1 MQDMTDDG
9 FEVVF
14 ESDGTRWTATV
25 KTGET
30 LLDAAQKCGAPVHT
44 LCNGIGACVQCRV
57 KVEDNESSLSE
68 PTSLEKD
75 RMGNIFHLT
84 KERMACQAFRTR
96 SDYGHST
103 QAKTSEEE
111 EKYAE
116 CAKKKRQVNISKDD
130 RCIETTM

>member
-25 KTGET
+25 KPGET

-57 KVEDNESSLSE
+57 KVEDHESSLSE
-68 PTSLEKD
+68 PTALEKD

-84 KERMACQAFRTR
+84 KERMACQAFVNGPITVIPLKPRLP
-96 SDYGHST
+96 
-103 QAKTSEEE
+103 
-111 EKYAE
+111 
-116 CAKKKRQVNISKDD
+116 KKRKSMRNVPK
-130 RCIETTM
+130 RRGK